1 MSALMDVDLTAPVFL
16 VKGGDEVLLAQ
27 AVGDLVRALVG
38 DGDRALMVDEWDAAR
53 YDAGSGPDLAGLVDA
68 AQTPP
73 FLTERRVVVAR
84 HVGVFGTKDAI
95 APLVGYL
102 AAPLETTSLVLVW
115 ERGPAP
121 GAKLPAVP
129 RSLADAVTSAGGVV
143 IETAVAEREKERVA
157 WLDQQIAASPVA
169 LDTAAKRLLAERVG
183 GDLGRVR
190 SLLEGLASTFGAG
203 ARLGPDD
210 LEPYLGSAG
219 ELPTWELTDAI
230 DRGDIPTALDRLGRM
245 LAAGRHPLQIMATLH
260 SHLERMLRLEG
271 SGVRDE
277 RQAAELLGL
286 RGGSTFRA
294 RKALEQAR
302 RLGAERLH
310 EMVQLLAQADLD
322 LRGAKAWPD
331 ELVMEVLVARLAGRS
346 RRSPSRAGAG
356 RAKR

>member
-1 MSALMDVDLTAPVFL
+1 MNVDLSAPAFL
-16 VKGGDEVLLAQ
+16 VKGTDEVLLAQ
-27 AVGDLVRALVG
+27 AVGDLIHALVG
-38 DGDRALMVDEWDAAR
+38 DGDRALMVDEWEASR
-53 YDAGSGPDLAGLVDA
+53 YDAGDGPDLAGVVDA

-73 FLTERRVVVAR
+73 FLTGRRVVVAR
-84 HVGVFGTKDAI
+84 HLGMFGTRDAI

-115 ERGPAP
+115 ERDPRP

-129 RSLADAVTSAGGVV
+129 KALVDAVRSAGGVV
-143 IETAVAEREKERVA
+143 IETAVADREKERIA
-157 WLDQQIAASPVA
+157 WIDQQVASSPVT
-169 LDTAAKRLLAERVG
+169 LDAAARRLLVEHVG

-190 SLLEGLASTFGAG
+190 SVLEALASTYGVG

-210 LEPYLGSAG
+210 LVPYLGGAG
-219 ELPTWELTDAI
+219 ELPSWELTDAI
-230 DRGDIPTALDRLGRM
+230 DRGDIPAALDRLGRM
-245 LAAGRHPLQIMATLH
+245 LAAGRHPLQIMAILH
-260 SHLERMLRLEG
+260 GHLERMLRLEG
-271 SGVRDE
+271 AGVRDE

-294 RKALEQAR
+294 RKALEQCR

-310 EMVQLLAQADLD
+310 EMVRLLAEADLD

-346 RRSPSRAGAG
+346 RRAPSRPAAGSG
-356 RAKR
+356 RR